1 MHLNLNR
8 YFPQQ
13 GILLH
18 TKSVSELQGLPMKTH
33 YEKDTNKVLVE
44 YITSNFFLVTIVLE
58 TSGKFLLYIG
68 SVEIFR
74 VYFSE
79 PSF

>member
-8 YFPQQ
+8 YLTQQ

-18 TKSVSELQGLPMKTH
+18 TKSVELQGLPMKTH
-33 YEKDTNKVLVE
+33 YEKDTKKVFVE